1 MRCPSCGN
9 PNREGARFCDNCG
22 APLGETAERPGSE
35 PPRGHVGELPPD
47 APRLIAG
54 RYEVAGFLGQG
65 GRKRV
70 YLTRDRE
77 ADGRELAIAVFATE
91 GMAETALARA
101 RREAQ
106 AMERLGRH
114 PRIVT
119 VIGAGEHEGAPFL
132 VSEYVPGGD
141 VGARLAEA
149 PSGRFEWRQA
159 LEISADIC
167 RALEHAHGHGI
178 VHRDLKPA
186 N

>member
-1 MRCPSCGN
+1 MRCPSCGTE
-9 PNREGARFCDNCG
+9 NREGARFCDNCG
-22 APLGETAERPGSE
+22 TPLAEAAEPAPETQRA
-35 PPRGHVGELPPD
+35 HVGELPPD
-47 APRLIAG
+47 APRVIGG
-54 RYEVAGFLGQG
+54 RYEVVGFLGQG

-77 ADGRELAIAVFATE
+77 ADGRELAVAVFATE

-132 VSEYVPGGD
+132 VSE
-141 VGARLAEA
+141 
-149 PSGRFEWRQA
+149 
-159 LEISADIC
+159 
-167 RALEHAHGHGI
+167 
-178 VHRDLKPA
+178 
-186 N
+186 